1 MTRKDHGHQVS
12 PSGDHIGHIM
22 HADDKLNHTN
32 LAHILFALKNFFT
45 AMLVLH
51 SMNVKS
57 LKTANVYRSIRTCE
71 NHCAEFS
78 LRNYLTQNL
87 LQL

>member
-1 MTRKDHGHQVS
+1 MTIKDHGHRVL
-12 PSGDHIGHIM
+12 PCGGHIGHIIR
-22 HADDKLNHTN
+22 ADYKLNHPN
-32 LAHILFALKNFFT
+32 LTHILFALKNFFT

-57 LKTANVYRSIRTCE
+57 LKTANVYRSIRTGE
-71 NHCAEFS
+71 NHCAGFS
-78 LRNYLTQNL
+78 LRNHFTQNL